1 MTPVEELTTQL
12 DAARQ
17 RVAELESALRVAK
30 SAAVDLDDTDSVGA
44 RAGDLYNV
52 LVLHEPGRDNGWID
66 IDDRYVDSLIRD
78 QIPCPEWIAYESR
91 LTRAVEGTG
100 HFIGQCN
107 NLQTLWCIRDL
118 LEKAVEFAYH
128 GPAGPRC
135 ILGWSCEWDS
145 EKREFI
151 YTGANDDDED

>member
-17 RVAELESALRVAK
+17 RVAELESALRAAK
-30 SAAVDLDDTDSVGA
+30 SAAVDLDDIDAVRA

-66 IDDRYVDSLIRD
+66 IDDRYVDSLIWD
-78 QIPCPEWIAYESR
+78 QIPCTEWIAYESR

-100 HFIGQCN
+100 HFIGRCN
-107 NLQTLWCIRDL
+107 NLQTLWRILDL

-128 GPAGPRC
+128 GSAGPRC
-135 ILGWSCEWDS
+135 IGWSCEWDS

-151 YTGANDDDED
+151 YTGDDEDED